1 MQLSDADVAAAA
13 ACANGTQANVEY
25 PTAKPDLNV
34 PAIIGGVVAAL
45 LALLGLLALPQLGL
59 KLPKLPMLGK

>member
-1 MQLSDADVAAAA
+1 MD
-13 ACANGTQANVEY
+13 Y

-45 LALLGLLALPQLGL
+45 LALLGLLPLPQLGL
-59 KLPKLPMLGK
+59 KLPKLPMVGK

>member
-1 MQLSDADVAAAA
+1 MD
-13 ACANGTQANVEY
+13 Y

-59 KLPKLPMLGK
+59 KLPKLPMVGM